1 MCSSESVLRVFIGG
15 SGVQSPLYEAWER
28 YLYQLELLALNCK
41 VEDTQLP
48 TILKLHSVCMLLVH
62 V

>member
-48 TILKLHSVCMLLVH
+48 TILK
-62 V
+62 